1 MSARFFMLRV
11 FCIIRRGE
19 QCSPAGN
26 GKALQ
31 EAMSKVENRVQ
42 ELWDEA
48 VAQGIRAE
56 NKESGSKKFASRYAK
71 QGGDFSNALTGAE
84 WSKFNNAIT
93 SGLDAGLR
101 ISDNA
106 LLVECEEGNIYD
118 YKFIIYDN
126 TFEDNP
132 IKSIYA
138 IGNLDYNIND
148 LRTIAEYINGV
159 EERRYAKQE
168 MLKEVLRR
176 NAEKFGYVLRRY
188 NSEIGGYD
196 HIGGTF
202 TKNRA
207 DFVDK
212 SNGAATYTAAGQIK
226 YSDRVTQNHN
236 DYLSAVE
243 RGDMKTAQ
251 KMTDYKEDI

>member
-1 MSARFFMLRV
+1 MIKKLEFNLQLFGYVNDLKN
-11 FCIIRRGE
+11 IYD
-19 QCSPAGN
+19 
-26 GKALQ
+26 KAI
-31 EAMSKVENRVQ
+31 
-42 ELWDEA
+42 
-48 VAQGIRAE
+48 AQGIRAE
-56 NKESGSKKFASRYAK
+56 NKESVSEKFASRYAK
-71 QGGDFSNALTGAE
+71 QGGEWSEALTGAE
-84 WSKFNNAIT
+84 WAKYNNAIT
-93 SGLDAGLR
+93 SGVDTGLR
-101 ISDNA
+101 ISDNSI
-106 LLVECEEGNIYD
+106 LVECEEGNIYD

-126 TFEDNP
+126 SFEDNP

-196 HIGGTF
+196 HVGGTF

-243 RGDMKTAQ
+243 RGDMQTAQ